1 MLFLGKQMRLEIIM
15 LSEISQ
21 IRRINIEFFFLYVKF
36 WGDGDNMI
44 GGLLEVYWGE
54 VGGMKEERKKK
65 TEG

>member
-1 MLFLGKQMRLEIIM
+1 MRPEIIM

-21 IRRINIEFFFLYVKF
+21 IRRINTEFFFLYVKS